1 MMKQVHH
8 IAAAGRLRAQALERL
23 FELAAQLNESLD
35 QGLVARGL
43 TRSRAEVLWRLAGQG
58 PMTQRQLSQALHCT
72 PRNVT
77 DLVDALETAGLVSRG
92 PHPTDRRATLVSL
105 TNEGQTATARMQ
117 ADLSGLAGVLFSGL
131 ADEDVATLDRAL
143 HQMLERLC
151 EGAGGPA

>member
-1 MMKQVHH
+1 MMKSVHN
-8 IAAAGRLRAQALERL
+8 IAATGRLRAQALERL
-23 FELAAQLNESLD
+23 FELAAQLNGALD

-105 TNEGQTATARMQ
+105 TNEGRTATARMQ
-117 ADLSGLAGVLFSGL
+117 ADLSGLAGVLLSGL
-131 ADEDVATLDRAL
+131 ADEEVATLDRAL

-151 EGAGGPA
+151 ESASGAA

>member
-1 MMKQVHH
+1 MMKSVHN
-8 IAAAGRLRAQALERL
+8 IAATGRLRAQALERL
-23 FELAAQLNESLD
+23 FELAAQLNGALD

-43 TRSRAEVLWRLAGQG
+43 TRSRAEVLWRLAGQE

-105 TNEGQTATARMQ
+105 TNEGRTATARMQ
-117 ADLSGLAGVLFSGL
+117 ADLSGLAGVLLSGL
-131 ADEDVATLDRAL
+131 ADEEVATLDRAL

-151 EGAGGPA
+151 ESASGAA